1 MKIHG
6 ITSVFYPIKQNKKN
20 FKSINKN
27 NLTSWQNSRFLGT
40 NKDIIETSEQNTC
53 AIDTIHSANTINV
66 GSKSGNNEYYRAN
79 FGTYKKLTD
88 GFITAKRIKNAD
100 RLFYLFKLGDQY
112 NSILFNGYIKHFASD
127 GIVIETYYDDGYISM
142 INTYKNGKMC
152 KGELFNPNSHKKE
165 CVKKFDGPFIMTQS
179 YQPSGTRVDILT
191 RNQDSREK
199 LKVYFYASNGRD
211 YESSCKTFQITNGN
225 KSTICGINWG
235 SEKKTIMISDSKE
248 CNKKLKNAL
257 EFIQKTVQ
265 SPKYTEDFGRNE
277 KLNLQLSEIISYLDN
292 ETQ

>member
-6 ITSVFYPIKQNKKN
+6 IASVFYPIKQNKKN
-20 FKSINKN
+20 LKCINKN
-27 NLTSWQNSRFLGT
+27 NLTQGQNCSFLGT
-40 NKDIIETSEQNTC
+40 NQDIIETSKQNTLV
-53 AIDTIHSANTINV
+53 IDMIHSANTINI
-66 GSKSGNNEYYRAN
+66 GNKSGNNEYYRAN

-88 GFITAKRIKNAD
+88 GFIIAKRTKNAD
-100 RLFYLFKLGDQY
+100 RLFHSFKLGDQY
-112 NSILFNGYIKHFASD
+112 NSILFNGYIKHFAPD

-165 CVKKFDGPFIMTQS
+165 FVKKFDGPFIMMQS
-179 YQPSGTRVDILT
+179 YQPSGTRVDIIT
-191 RNQDSREK
+191 RNQDSTEK
-199 LKVYFYASNGRD
+199 LKVYFYASND
-211 YESSCKTFQITNGN
+211 INYESSCKTFQITNGN

-235 SEKKTIMISDSKE
+235 SEKKTIMVGNSKE
-248 CNKKLKNAL
+248 CDKKLKNAL

-265 SPKYTEDFGRNE
+265 SSEYTKDFGQNE
-277 KLNLQLSEIISYLDN
+277 KLNLQLSEIISYLNN